1 LPRHL
6 KTIKIIAAITSNGRS
21 VSLERLD
28 RIICKITPDYSGE
41 EREAT
46 ASDAAPEV
54 LPVFALKDEAVQLD
68 DSSSTWFLGGR
79 AIDSYECR

>member
-1 LPRHL
+1 M
-6 KTIKIIAAITSNGRS
+6 IKIIAAITSKGRS

-28 RIICKITPDYSGE
+28 RIVCEITPDYSGE

-46 ASDAAPEV
+46 ASDAAPKA
-54 LPVFALKDEAVQLD
+54 LPVFALKDGAVQLD
-68 DSSSTWFLGGR
+68 NSSSIWFLGDR